1 MEPPSTAPPSS
12 GWRRD
17 DSPVIRVARRQ
28 VTVAAIDPA
37 RLPGL
42 RRRIIWTLFAV
53 SALGSTGYIA
63 AITGGTLA
71 AAEIAGSPA
80 SGGLPT
86 AISTLGTAAAASLL
100 SFLMLRVG
108 RRPAL
113 LLGILGGTLGGA
125 IALGGVLVASLP
137 LLLVGSALAGFANGA
152 GQLGRYVAA
161 DLVPPER
168 RAQTIGT
175 VVWGATIGAVGGPNL
190 IAPAG
195 VVAESFGLPSLAGT
209 YLLTL
214 GFIGLAALIAF
225 VFLRPEPYQQADP
238 SALAPHPEGT
248 APVSLAT
255 ILRTPTVLV
264 ALVTLTAGQVV
275 MILIMTM
282 TPLHLTDHGHG
293 LETVGF
299 VLSAHTFGMFALS
312 PISGRL
318 TDRFGGPRIIAV
330 GLVTLAMAGLLAAG
344 APADGGPLLT
354 LALFLLGYGWNLG
367 FVAAS
372 SMLTAGLTLGERT
385 RIQGVGDGMTWT
397 SAAIASLSS
406 GFIVAGAS
414 YAALGLLGVGLL
426 IPPALVLLAH
436 RRAVFMG
443 RPA

>member
-1 MEPPSTAPPSS
+1 MTH
-12 GWRRD
+12 
-17 DSPVIRVARRQ
+17 
-28 VTVAAIDPA
+28 AAIDPA

-42 RRRIIWTLFAV
+42 RRRIVWTLFAV

-71 AAEIAGSPA
+71 AADIAGGA
-80 SGGLPT
+80 SFGGLPT
-86 AISTLGTAAAASLL
+86 AASTLGTAAAASLL

-108 RRPAL
+108 RRSGL
-113 LLGILGGTLGGA
+113 LIGILGGTIGGA
-125 IALGGVLVASLP
+125 VALAGVLTVSLP
-137 LLLVGSALAGFANGA
+137 LLLVGSALAGMANGA

-168 RAQTIGT
+168 RARTIGT
-175 VVWGATIGAVGGPNL
+175 VVWGATIGAVSGPNL
-190 IAPAG
+190 VAPAG
-195 VVAESFGLPSLAGT
+195 AAAELFGLPALAGT

-225 VFLRPEPYQQADP
+225 TFLRPEPYRLADP

-248 APVSLAT
+248 VPVSFAALM
-255 ILRTPTVLV
+255 RTPTVLV
-264 ALVTLTAGQVV
+264 ALITLAAGQVV
-275 MILIMTM
+275 MVLIMTM

-318 TDRFGGPRIIAV
+318 TDRFGSPRIIAT
-330 GLVTLAMAGLLAAG
+330 GLATLILAALIAAV
-344 APADGGPLLT
+344 APPDGGLLLT

-367 FVAAS
+367 FVAGS
-372 SMLTAGLTLGERT
+372 SMLTSGLTLGERT
-385 RIQGVGDGMTWT
+385 RVQGVSDGVIWT
-397 SAAIASLSS
+397 TAAAASLSS
-406 GFIVAGAS
+406 GLIVAGAS
-414 YAALGLLGVGLL
+414 YTALGLLGVALL
-426 IPPALVLLAH
+426 IPPAVLLLAR
-436 RRAVFMG
+436 RRAIAIA